1 MAQVQITRNQQETF
15 EMKEEVLASA
25 GAQDIDNSGYELSN
39 SEQIEFFCEKP
50 QVESDAVFKPQIDAS
65 FSPTVFNDL

>member
-1 MAQVQITRNQQETF
+1 MAQVQITRNQQGTF

-25 GAQDIDNSGYELSN
+25 GAQDIDTSGYELSN
-39 SEQIEFFCEKP
+39 SEQIDVFWENP
-50 QVESDAVFKPQIDAS
+50 QVEWEAVFKSEIDAS